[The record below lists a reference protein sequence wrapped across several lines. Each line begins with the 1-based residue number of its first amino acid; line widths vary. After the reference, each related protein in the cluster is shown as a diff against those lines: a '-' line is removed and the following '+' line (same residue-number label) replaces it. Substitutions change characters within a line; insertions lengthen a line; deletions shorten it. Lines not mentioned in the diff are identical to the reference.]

1 MYSESSFAQLME
13 QVAMAEG
20 ERLLAEKERLKADPA
35 AAVPEEINQRMFDL
49 IDGHF
54 GQKKKCFTL
63 W

>member
-20 ERLLAEKERLKADPA
+20 ERLLAENERLKADPA
-35 AAVPEEINQRMFDL
+35 ATVPEEINQRMFDL
-49 IDGHF
+49 IDGRL